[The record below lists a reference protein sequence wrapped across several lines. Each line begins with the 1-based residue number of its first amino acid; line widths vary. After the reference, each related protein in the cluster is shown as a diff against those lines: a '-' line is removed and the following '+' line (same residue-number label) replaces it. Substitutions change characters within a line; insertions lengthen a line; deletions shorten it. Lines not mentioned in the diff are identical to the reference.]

1 MPETKTYSFQYET
14 KTFYAFPET
23 RRDRD
28 ISQVYLEA
36 EISRLRLH
44 ACSLYVI
51 MSLLCFFDIK
61 RSWQQSCLVLL

>member
-14 KTFYAFPET
+14 KTFYAFPEM

-28 ISQVYLEA
+28 ISQVHLEA

-51 MSLLCFFDIK
+51 MSLLCFLTLK
-61 RSWQQSCLVLL
+61 EAGNRAV